1 MYLIHVNEKHF
12 RILHL
17 KNDCPI
23 PLTSVPW
30 APHCRDNARPEN
42 YRYIHM
48 MIVYNEL
55 SRVTFNEIIGDDD
68 VVIVE
73 TFDSENYVID
83 DKKVEDGVK
92 IEVDSLGLDDC
103 SIDHLDD

>member
-12 RILHL
+12 KIFYL

-23 PLTSVPW
+23 PLTFVLW
-30 APHCRDNARPEN
+30 APHYRDNAHPED
-42 YRYIHM
+42 YRCIHM

-55 SRVTFNEIIGDDD
+55 SRVAFNEIIGDDD

-73 TFDSENYVID
+73 IFDSQDCVTD

-103 SIDHLDD
+103 SLDLRAN